1 MLKFEA
7 VAILMHQNDENI
19 EYLVGAHNMK
29 YVVAPLKPFDDCVC
43 EFLYNL
49 SSELMNSKSA
59 KEYSDVISFAFWCR
73 KANIENIK
81 KSYVN
86 KEIRLGLGN
95 VFHIAP
101 SNVPVNFAFSF
112 VFSLLAG
119 NANIVRIPTKH
130 FPQVTIICDTINKL
144 FELTKYGKIARM
156 TAFVRYDKNEKISS
170 EYSSRC
176 NGRVIWGGDETIRI
190 VRQNPIP
197 VRSVDVAFADRYS
210 FCIMRSEA
218 VVGASRLLLKKLVR
232 GFYNDTFFIDQNACS
247 SPQLIIWIGNDV
259 VNKQAQELFWNEL
272 QEIVTAEYLLPA
284 VRVVDKYVQL
294 CIDAI
299 KLADNV
305 VDFCKF
311 ENYIYRIQLS
321 SLDSKTDELRGK
333 FGYFFEHS
341 TDGFDCIADIVNSKY
356 QTLTYFGFSKEVLA
370 DFLVSKNLSGID
382 RIVPVGA
389 ALDISVV
396 WDGYDLIRTL
406 SRVCE
411 VV

>member
-1 MLKFEA
+1 M
-7 VAILMHQNDENI
+7 
-19 EYLVGAHNMK
+19 
-29 YVVAPLKPFDDCVC
+29 
-43 EFLYNL
+43 
-49 SSELMNSKSA
+49 
-59 KEYSDVISFAFWCR
+59 
-73 KANIENIK
+73 
-81 KSYVN
+81 
-86 KEIRLGLGN
+86 
-95 VFHIAP
+95 
-101 SNVPVNFAFSF
+101 
-112 VFSLLAG
+112 
-119 NANIVRIPTKH
+119 
-130 FPQVTIICDTINKL
+130 
-144 FELTKYGKIARM
+144 
-156 TAFVRYDKNEKISS
+156 
-170 EYSSRC
+170 
-176 NGRVIWGGDETIRI
+176 
-190 VRQNPIP
+190 
-197 VRSVDVAFADRYS
+197 
-210 FCIMRSEA
+210 
-218 VVGASRLLLKKLVR
+218 
-232 GFYNDTFFIDQNACS
+232 
-247 SPQLIIWIGNDV
+247 
-259 VNKQAQELFWNEL
+259 
-272 QEIVTAEYLLPA
+272 
-284 VRVVDKYVQL
+284 VDKYVQL